1 MLRPLLDASIDTGL
15 KTIVAGGGVAANSLL
30 REKLAEHKEL
40 KCIFPSL
47 KFCTDNAAMIA
58 GLGYHYLK
66 RGDRTPF
73 TVEASAR
80 VEGFSKKGRH

>member
-1 MLRPLLDASIDTGL
+1 LLRPLLDASIDTGL

-47 KFCTDNAAMIA
+47 KFCTDNAAMIGA
-58 GLGYHYLK
+58 AAFTKYMQKDFAKMDLNAVPGLELG
-66 RGDRTPF
+66 
-73 TVEASAR
+73 E
-80 VEGFSKKGRH
+80 E